1 MILLILF
8 NTKLKIEYTQLCLFQ
23 GKQRRRKKLNDK
35 WYFSCCC
42 ERCSSPTELGT
53 HTSTLKC
60 QEKGVVSTCHGNILT
75 TIPNDICANW
85 RCETCHHEISPEK
98 LLEMENKLANTLKD
112 CIHTSFENVEKTIQ
126 ELSNHLHTNHYIYIL
141 AKRHLIRM
149 YGLDMSTQET
159 EKLILRE
166 KLCQEVRNLV
176 KL

>member
-1 MILLILF
+1 M
-8 NTKLKIEYTQLCLFQ
+8 
-23 GKQRRRKKLNDK
+23 NDK

-166 KLCQEVRNLV
+166 KLCQEVTNLV
-176 KL
+176 KPNHLYISSYLFPLWHLYLIAVFIFR

>member
-1 MILLILF
+1 M
-8 NTKLKIEYTQLCLFQ
+8 
-23 GKQRRRKKLNDK
+23 NDK

-126 ELSNHLHTNHYIYIL
+126 ELSNHLHTNHYIYVL

-149 YGLDMSTQET
+149 YGLDISTQET

-176 KL
+176 KPNYQYISSLIFIIFI